1 MLRNKYIL
9 VFCLCGIFT
18 GLAAAIEPAAEKE
31 IITALST
38 KMNNIRNKLPDNNLR
53 ELRKKYGT
61 AIVPYLEQYMSDSHT
76 FVRWIAYAEITTLIV
91 DCNDMPL
98 RKRIVDKLVVKVRD
112 DDRNRGRLARRLLK
126 FQAVDFS
133 DKSKEILSAQ
143 LSLALDINKMNWHV
157 SREIILLVGAAGMKS
172 ELPRLKQFLDKNQ
185 ERFEKELQGQ
195 SLHGSLSWT
204 VLRARARM
212 GVKEDIKRC
221 IELAESNPDEWYKA
235 TTLLANLAYI
245 RQPETVGIL
254 YNYLKSDKVS
264 PYMGKDVVTQ
274 RYAGIAA
281 GHLSHILRGFP
292 SYLSYRTPDVIE
304 QCRKWMAEQK
314 KWDIIR

>member
-1 MLRNKYIL
+1 MLRNKYIS
-9 VFCLCGIFT
+9 VFCLCGILT
-18 GLAAAIEPAAEKE
+18 GFAAAIEPAEEQE

-38 KMNNIRNKLPDNNLR
+38 KMNSIRHKLPDNNLR

-112 DDRNRGRLARRLLK
+112 DDRNRAHLSRRLLK
-126 FQAVDFS
+126 FQAADFS
-133 DKSKEILSAQ
+133 DKSKDILGEK
-143 LSLALDINKMNWHV
+143 LTLALDRSNNNIP
-157 SREIILLVGAAGMKS
+157 SRDIILLVGAAGMKS

-212 GVKEDIKRC
+212 GVKEDIQRC

-245 RQPETVGIL
+245 RQPDTVGIL
-254 YNYLKSDKVS
+254 YKYLKSNKLS

-281 GHLSHILRGFP
+281 GHLSHILRGYP

>member
-1 MLRNKYIL
+1 MLRKKYISAL
-9 VFCLCGIFT
+9 CLCIILVDIA
-18 GLAAAIEPAAEKE
+18 LAIGPAEEQE
-31 IITALST
+31 IKAALST
-38 KMNNIRNKLPDNNLR
+38 KMNSIRQKLPDNDLR

-61 AIVPYLEQYMSDSHT
+61 VIVPYLEQYMSDSHT

-112 DDRNRGRLARRLLK
+112 DDGNRGHLARRLLK
-126 FQAVDFS
+126 FQAADFS
-133 DKSKEILSAQ
+133 DKSKDILAQ
-143 LSLALDINKMNWHV
+143 QLTLALDRSNNNIP
-157 SREIILLVGAAGMKS
+157 SRDIILLVGAAGMKS

-185 ERFEKELQGQ
+185 ERLENELLGQ
-195 SLHGSLSWT
+195 NWHGSLSWT

-212 GVKEDIKRC
+212 GVKEDVQRC
-221 IELAESNPDEWYKA
+221 IELAQSHPDEWYKA

-245 RQPETVGIL
+245 RQLETVGIL
-254 YNYLKSDKVS
+254 YKYLKSDKVS
-264 PYMGKDVVTQ
+264 PYMGKDVVKQ

-281 GHLSHILRGFP
+281 GHLSHILRGYP

-304 QCRKWMAEQK
+304 HCRKWMAEQK